1 LKIKNLLYKNKMYRG
16 ERDTGKW
23 FKDDHQPF
31 INEREVMKDIGPG
44 KYNTENALRQT
55 NYN

>member
-1 LKIKNLLYKNKMYRG
+1 MYRG